1 MKKIIKN
8 AFFVALSAFALG
20 ACKAELETAPV
31 TPVAAGSL
39 DFSNYVAVGNSLTS
53 GFADNGL
60 YLESQQNSYPQFLND
75 QFAKVGGNPVFNQP
89 LFAAANSDGSGYL
102 KVTGYSATGSPII
115 TPFGLN
121 PLPSAAATGSFA
133 FAGPTTG
140 LPANSGV
147 RQLIPYAGV
156 ATANQNLG
164 IPGLAV
170 VHVTNAFIPQFQGY
184 ALANPYFERLLTP
197 AQKLTGLTYINYINS
212 MAKKPSFFTCW
223 LGNND
228 VLGYATGGGT
238 AESPSQV
245 GAGGITPASLFNP
258 SYDLLVNALTANGA
272 KGVLATIPDV
282 TALPY
287 FTTVKA
293 SDLQTIV
300 FSDGK
305 LEVIIKG
312 AVVSTTPFSLGLSPI
327 PATGPSTGAFFPGVA
342 GVPTASQIAS
352 FFNAFYLAV
361 GYTDPGFVPGANAP
375 VFVVQDVLPIGSRNP
390 SNPAVVKKLGA
401 GDFIVL
407 PFGSAALA
415 LIAGGGGFM
424 SPAVAPTPTSPAIPS
439 LPNPFADQWFLDE
452 SEVKKVK
459 AATAGYNAKIKSV
472 ALAKGLA
479 FFDAAASFT
488 EIISNGGI
496 DDVVGGTALVTGGLF
511 SLDGV
516 HLTPRGY
523 GTIANQ
529 FIKAINAGYNTNIPL
544 LDVRQRGLRGVRL
557 P

>member
-8 AFFVALSAFALG
+8 VFFVALSAFALG
-20 ACKAELETAPV
+20 ACKAELETADL
-31 TPVAAGSL
+31 TPVASGGL

-53 GFADNGL
+53 GYADGGL

-102 KVTGYSATGSPII
+102 KITGYSATGAPII

-133 FAGPTTG
+133 FSGPTTG
-140 LPANSGV
+140 LPASPGT
-147 RQLIPYAGV
+147 RQLIPYAGS

-170 VHVTNAFIPQFQGY
+170 VHVTNAFIPAFQGY
-184 ALANPYFERLLTP
+184 ALVNPFFERLLTP
-197 AQKLTGLTYINYINS
+197 AQKVTGLTYINYINS

-238 AESPSQV
+238 AESPTLIGN
-245 GAGGITPASLFNP
+245 GAITPASLFNP
-258 SYDLLVNALTANGA
+258 SYDALVNTLTASGA

-287 FTTVKA
+287 FTTVKE
-293 SDLQTIV
+293 SNLQSIV

-305 LEVIIKG
+305 LEVKVNG
-312 AVVSTTPFSLGLSPI
+312 AVVSITTFPGLLPI
-327 PATGPSTGAFFPGVA
+327 PQSGPGAGSFFPGV
-342 GVPTASQIAS
+342 GTVPTASQIAS
-352 FFNAFYLAV
+352 FFNALYLAN
-361 GYTDPGFVPGANAP
+361 GYTDPGFTPGANTP
-375 VFVVQDVLPIGSRNP
+375 VFTVNVPTGVRSPANP
-390 SNPAVVKKLGA
+390 TQVKKLGA

-407 PFGSAALA
+407 PFGSVAAT
-415 LIAGGGGFM
+415 LIAGGGGFLT
-424 SPAVAPTPTSPAIPS
+424 PANA
-439 LPNPFADQWFLDE
+439 PNPFADQWLLDA
-452 SEVKKVK
+452 SEVAKVK
-459 AATAGYNAKIKSV
+459 TATAGFNAKIKSV
-472 ALAKGLA
+472 ATAKGLA

-529 FIKAINAGYNTNIPL
+529 FIKAINAGYKANIPL

>member
-8 AFFVALSAFALG
+8 VFFVALSAFALG
-20 ACKAELETAPV
+20 ACKAELETTDL
-31 TPVAAGSL
+31 TPVASGGL

-89 LFAAANSDGSGYL
+89 LFASANADGSGYL
-102 KVTGYSATGSPII
+102 KVTGYDANNRPII

-133 FAGPTTG
+133 FVGSTVG
-140 LPANSGV
+140 LPANPGA
-147 RQLIPYAGV
+147 RQLIPYAGS

-170 VHVTNAFIPQFQGY
+170 VHVTNQGY
-184 ALANPYFERLLTP
+184 ALVNPYFERLLTS
-197 AQKLTGLTYINYINS
+197 AQKVTGLTYLNYINS
-212 MAKKPSFFTCW
+212 LAKKPSFFTCW

-238 AESPSQV
+238 AESPLLIGN
-245 GAGGITPASLFNP
+245 GAITPASFFNP
-258 SYDLLVNALTANGA
+258 SYDALVNTLTASGS

-287 FTTVKA
+287 FTTVKE
-293 SDLQTIV
+293 SNLQSIV

-305 LEVIIKG
+305 LDVKVNG
-312 AVVSTTPFSLGLSPI
+312 VVVSTTTFPGLP
-327 PATGPSTGAFFPGVA
+327 PVGPFFPGVGA
-342 GVPTASQIAS
+342 VPTASQLAS
-352 FFNAFYLAV
+352 FFNALYLAN
-361 GYTDPGFVPGANAP
+361 GYTDPGFTPGANTP
-375 VFVVQDVLPIGSRNP
+375 VFVVDVPAGVRSPANP
-390 SNPAVVKKLGA
+390 TQVKKLGA

-407 PFGSAALA
+407 PFGSVAAT

-424 SPAVAPTPTSPAIPS
+424 SPTNA
-439 LPNPFADQWFLDE
+439 PNPFGDQWLLDAT
-452 SEVKKVK
+452 EVAKVK
-459 AATAGYNAKIKSV
+459 AATAGFNAKIKSV
-472 ALAKGLA
+472 ATAKGLA

-496 DDVVGGTALVTGGLF
+496 DDVVGGTAFISGGLF

-529 FIKAINAGYNTNIPL
+529 FIKAINAGYKANIPL